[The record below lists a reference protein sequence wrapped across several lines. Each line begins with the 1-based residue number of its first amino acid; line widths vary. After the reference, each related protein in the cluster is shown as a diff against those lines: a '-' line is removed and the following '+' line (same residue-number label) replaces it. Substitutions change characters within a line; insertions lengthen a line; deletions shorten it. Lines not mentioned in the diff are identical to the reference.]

1 MMKWNDP
8 VSEVPDTTINGT
20 IDLGYGVNFA
30 IYNQADDTPRFGAVV
45 TKITESR
52 IVLRTGAGKEI
63 FNGSLMELAFLRL
76 RSVGLGA
83 GGES

>member
-8 VSEVPDTTINGT
+8 VSEVPNMIVNGT
-20 IDLGYGVNFA
+20 IDPGYGVNFA
-30 IYNQADDTPRFGAVV
+30 FYNNVGDTPRFGAVV

-63 FNGSLMELAFLRL
+63 FNGSLMELVFLRL